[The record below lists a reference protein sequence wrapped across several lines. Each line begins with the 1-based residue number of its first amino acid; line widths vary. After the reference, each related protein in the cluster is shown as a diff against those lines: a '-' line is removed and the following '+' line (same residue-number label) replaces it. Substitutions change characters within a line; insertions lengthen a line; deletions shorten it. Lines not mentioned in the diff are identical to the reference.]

1 MEKIYIME
9 VNSLVGC
16 FINCSSIS
24 NVWSPTFFKISC
36 KEMHTG
42 LEKLDGKLWQN
53 FNFWVT

>member
-42 LEKLDGKLWQN
+42 LEKLDGKL
-53 FNFWVT
+53 